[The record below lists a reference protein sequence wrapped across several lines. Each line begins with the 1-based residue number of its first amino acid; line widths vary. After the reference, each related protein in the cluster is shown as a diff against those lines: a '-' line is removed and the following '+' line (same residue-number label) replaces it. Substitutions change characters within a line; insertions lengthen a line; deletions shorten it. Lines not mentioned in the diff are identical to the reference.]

1 MAQKVSQ
8 DEQEKDVVVV
18 GAGFAGM
25 YMLHRLRKM
34 GYQVRVIEA
43 GSGVGGTWYWNR
55 YPGARCDVESLEYSY
70 SFDEAL
76 QQEWEWTERY
86 SGQPEILKYANHV
99 ADRFDLRKDI
109 SFNTRVLSAVFN
121 ETTDKWVVESDS
133 GESVTAKFF
142 VMATGCLSSTNTP
155 DMDGIDDF
163 RGEVVHTGRWP
174 KEGVDLAG
182 KRVGIIGTGSSAVQ
196 AIPVIA
202 RECAELTV
210 FQRTAQYT
218 VPARNEKLD
227 PVKVRET
234 KDRYKEFRDENFA
247 MPAALGA
254 SLPQSKES
262 VHEASEQDRAT
273 SFESWWE
280 SGGTSFMRSY
290 ADLILDESANV
301 YAAEFVRSKI
311 EDIVTDPETAR
322 KLSPEHIIGCKRL
335 VIDSGYYETFN
346 RPNVHLVD
354 VSEDNI
360 ERVTSEGLKT
370 AANAYEVD
378 VLIFATGFDAMTGSI
393 LKVDIRG
400 RSNLSIRD
408 KWSAGPRTYL
418 GLSVPG
424 FPNMFMVSGPGSPSV
439 LTNMIVSIQQH
450 VEWISDCIAWMD
462 ETAHKTIEAT
472 VSAETDWVEH
482 VNVIAHKTLFPSC
495 NSWYLG
501 ANVPGKT
508 RVFMPLLG
516 FPGYVR
522 RCDKVASENYDG
534 FTLVANG

>member
-1 MAQKVSQ
+1 MAEKVLQ

-34 GYQVRVIEA
+34 GYEVRVIEA

-109 SFNTRVLSAVFN
+109 SFNTRVLSAVFD
-121 ETTDKWVVESDS
+121 EQTDKWVVESDS
-133 GESVTAKFF
+133 GEVVRARFF

-155 DMDGIDDF
+155 DMDGIEDF
-163 RGEVVHTGRWP
+163 RGEVVHTGQWP

-202 RECAELTV
+202 EECAELTV

-227 PVKVRET
+227 PAKVRET
-234 KDRYKEFRDENFA
+234 KGRYKEFRDENFA

-254 SLPQSKES
+254 NLPQSKES
-262 VHEASEQDRAT
+262 VHEASEEDRSA

-354 VSEDNI
+354 VSEASI
-360 ERVTSEGLKT
+360 ERVTTEGLKT
-370 AANAYEVD
+370 TDNAYEVD

-462 ETAHKTIEAT
+462 ETSHKTIEAT
-472 VSAETDWVEH
+472 VSAEANWVEH
-482 VNVIAHKTLFPSC
+482 VNAIAHKTLFPSC

-534 FTLVANG
+534 FTLVANS

>member
-1 MAQKVSQ
+1 MAEKVLQ

-34 GYQVRVIEA
+34 GYEVRVIEA

-109 SFNTRVLSAVFN
+109 SFNTRVLSAVFD
-121 ETTDKWVVESDS
+121 EQTDKWVVESDS
-133 GESVTAKFF
+133 GEVVRARFF
-142 VMATGCLSSTNTP
+142 VMATGCLSSKNTP
-155 DMDGIDDF
+155 DMDGIEDF
-163 RGEVVHTGRWP
+163 RGEVVHTGQWP

-202 RECAELTV
+202 EECAELTV

-227 PVKVRET
+227 PAKVRET
-234 KDRYKEFRDENFA
+234 KGRYKEFRDENFA

-254 SLPQSKES
+254 NLPQSKES
-262 VHEASEQDRAT
+262 VHEASEEDRAA

-301 YAAEFVRSKI
+301 FAADFVRSKI
-311 EDIVTDPETAR
+311 EDIVMDPETAR

-354 VSEDNI
+354 VSEANI
-360 ERVTSEGLKT
+360 ERVTREGLKT
-370 AANAYEVD
+370 TDNAYEVD

-462 ETAHKTIEAT
+462 ETSHKTIEAT
-472 VSAETDWVEH
+472 VSAEANWVEH
-482 VNVIAHKTLFPSC
+482 VNAIAHKTLFPSC

-534 FTLVANG
+534 FTLVANS

>member
-1 MAQKVSQ
+1 
-8 DEQEKDVVVV
+8 
-18 GAGFAGM
+18 
-25 YMLHRLRKM
+25 
-34 GYQVRVIEA
+34 
-43 GSGVGGTWYWNR
+43 
-55 YPGARCDVESLEYSY
+55 
-70 SFDEAL
+70 
-76 QQEWEWTERY
+76 
-86 SGQPEILKYANHV
+86 
-99 ADRFDLRKDI
+99 
-109 SFNTRVLSAVFN
+109 
-121 ETTDKWVVESDS
+121 
-133 GESVTAKFF
+133 
-142 VMATGCLSSTNTP
+142 
-155 DMDGIDDF
+155 
-163 RGEVVHTGRWP
+163 
-174 KEGVDLAG
+174 
-182 KRVGIIGTGSSAVQ
+182 VQ

-202 RECAELTV
+202 EECAELTV

-218 VPARNEKLD
+218 VPARNEKLN
-227 PVKVRET
+227 PAKVRET
-234 KDRYKEFRDENFA
+234 KGRYKEFRDENFA

-254 SLPQSKES
+254 NLPQSKES
-262 VHEASEQDRAT
+262 VHEASEEDRSA

-354 VSEDNI
+354 VSEASI
-360 ERVTSEGLKT
+360 ERVTTEGLKT
-370 AANAYEVD
+370 TDNAYEVD

-462 ETAHKTIEAT
+462 ETSHKTIEAT
-472 VSAETDWVEH
+472 VSAETNWVEH
-482 VNVIAHKTLFPSC
+482 VNAIAHKTLFPSC

-534 FTLVANG
+534 FTLVTNS

>member
-1 MAQKVSQ
+1 MAEKVLQ

-34 GYQVRVIEA
+34 GYEVRVIEA

-109 SFNTRVLSAVFN
+109 SFNTRVLSAVFD
-121 ETTDKWVVESDS
+121 EQTDKWVVESDS
-133 GESVTAKFF
+133 GEVVRARFF

-155 DMDGIDDF
+155 DMDGIEDF
-163 RGEVVHTGRWP
+163 HGEVVHTGQWP

-202 RECAELTV
+202 GECAELTV

-227 PVKVRET
+227 PAKVRET
-234 KDRYKEFRDENFA
+234 KGRYKEFRDENFA

-254 SLPQSKES
+254 NLPQSKES
-262 VHEASEQDRAT
+262 VHEASEEDRAA

-301 YAAEFVRSKI
+301 FAADFVRSKI
-311 EDIVTDPETAR
+311 EDIVIDPETAR

-354 VSEDNI
+354 VSEANI
-360 ERVTSEGLKT
+360 ERVTREGLKT
-370 AANAYEVD
+370 TDNAYEVD

-462 ETAHKTIEAT
+462 ETSHKTIEAT
-472 VSAETDWVEH
+472 VSAEANWVEH
-482 VNVIAHKTLFPSC
+482 VNAIAHKTLFPSC

-534 FTLVANG
+534 FTLVANS

>member
-1 MAQKVSQ
+1 MAEKVLQ

-34 GYQVRVIEA
+34 GYEVRVIEA

-99 ADRFDLRKDI
+99 ADRFDLRKDL
-109 SFNTRVLSAVFN
+109 SFNTRVLSAVFD
-121 ETTDKWVVESDS
+121 EQTDKWVVESDS
-133 GESVTAKFF
+133 GEVVRARFF
-142 VMATGCLSSTNTP
+142 VMATGCLSSKNTP
-155 DMDGIDDF
+155 DMDGIEDF
-163 RGEVVHTGRWP
+163 RGEVVHTGQWP

-202 RECAELTV
+202 EECAELTV

-227 PVKVRET
+227 PAKVRET
-234 KDRYKEFRDENFA
+234 KGRYKEFRDENFA

-254 SLPQSKES
+254 NLPQSKES
-262 VHEASEQDRAT
+262 VHEASEEDRAA

-301 YAAEFVRSKI
+301 FAADFVRSKI
-311 EDIVTDPETAR
+311 EDIVMDPETAR

-354 VSEDNI
+354 VSEANI
-360 ERVTSEGLKT
+360 ERVTREGLKT
-370 AANAYEVD
+370 TDNAYEVD

-462 ETAHKTIEAT
+462 ETSHKTIEAT
-472 VSAETDWVEH
+472 VSAEANWVEH
-482 VNVIAHKTLFPSC
+482 VNAIAHKTLFPSC

-534 FTLVANG
+534 FTLVANS

>member
-1 MAQKVSQ
+1 MAEKVLQ

-34 GYQVRVIEA
+34 GYDVRVIEA

-109 SFNTRVLSAVFN
+109 SFNTRVLSAVFD
-121 ETTDKWVVESDS
+121 EQTDKWVVESDS
-133 GESVTAKFF
+133 GEVVRARFF

-155 DMDGIDDF
+155 DMDGIEDF
-163 RGEVVHTGRWP
+163 RGEVVHTGQWP

-202 RECAELTV
+202 EECAELTV

-227 PVKVRET
+227 PAKVRET
-234 KDRYKEFRDENFA
+234 KGRYKEFRDENFA

-254 SLPQSKES
+254 NLPQSKES
-262 VHEASEQDRAT
+262 VHEASEEDRAA

-301 YAAEFVRSKI
+301 FAADFVRSKI
-311 EDIVTDPETAR
+311 EDIVMDPETAR

-354 VSEDNI
+354 VSEANI
-360 ERVTSEGLKT
+360 ERVTREGLKT
-370 AANAYEVD
+370 TDNAYEVD

-462 ETAHKTIEAT
+462 ETSHKTIEAT
-472 VSAETDWVEH
+472 VSAEANWVEH
-482 VNVIAHKTLFPSC
+482 VNAIAHKTLFPSC

-534 FTLVANG
+534 FTLVTNS

>member
-1 MAQKVSQ
+1 MAEKVLQ

-34 GYQVRVIEA
+34 GYEVRVIEA

-109 SFNTRVLSAVFN
+109 SFNTRVLSAVFD
-121 ETTDKWVVESDS
+121 EQTDKWVVESDS
-133 GESVTAKFF
+133 GEVVRARFF

-155 DMDGIDDF
+155 DMDGIEDF
-163 RGEVVHTGRWP
+163 RGEVVHTGQWP

-202 RECAELTV
+202 EECAELTV

-227 PVKVRET
+227 PAKVRET
-234 KDRYKEFRDENFA
+234 KGRYKEFRDENFA

-254 SLPQSKES
+254 NLPQSKES
-262 VHEASEQDRAT
+262 VHEASEEDRAA

-301 YAAEFVRSKI
+301 FAADFVRSKI
-311 EDIVTDPETAR
+311 EDIVMDPETAR

-354 VSEDNI
+354 VSEANI
-360 ERVTSEGLKT
+360 ERVTREGLKT
-370 AANAYEVD
+370 TDNAYEVD

-462 ETAHKTIEAT
+462 ETSHKTIEAT
-472 VSAETDWVEH
+472 VSAEANWVEH
-482 VNVIAHKTLFPSC
+482 VNAIAHKTLFPSC
-495 NSWYLG
+495 NYWYLG

-534 FTLVANG
+534 FTLVANS